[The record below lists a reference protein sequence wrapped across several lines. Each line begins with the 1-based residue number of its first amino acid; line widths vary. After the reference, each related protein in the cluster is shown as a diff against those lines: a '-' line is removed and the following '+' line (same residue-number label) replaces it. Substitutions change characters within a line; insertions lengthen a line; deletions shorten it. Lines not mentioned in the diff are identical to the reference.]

1 MVVSATRQANVAGL
15 DVGFALSRRTSG
27 VAMMQ
32 GGAVSVSREFGAH
45 HACAPILAEAPFD
58 VIAIDGPIVPAGQDV
73 LAPRA
78 VERLFASGAFQR
90 RCKPGFSHVTGTGRM
105 LREAAGAA
113 ADALSNAAP
122 LGRALCTFPQV
133 RAGGV
138 VEAFPN
144 AFLGVCLSEEA
155 YQDMPSLR
163 RGGKFDWLYE
173 EWINRQIVTRL
184 PFLLSAEAKD
194 LHGRF
199 AATND
204 HDERAALV
212 CLLTALAVAR
222 GDFTAVGEPTG
233 GWFFLPPWRVWE
245 PWARAA
251 VDAGVD
257 RLHRTGAALRVERIG
272 PSAHAPTEW

>member
-1 MVVSATRQANVAGL
+1 
-15 DVGFALSRRTSG
+15 
-27 VAMMQ
+27 MMQ
-32 GGAVSVSREFGAH
+32 GGAVSLSREHGAQ
-45 HACAPILAEAPFD
+45 HACAPILASAPFD

-78 VERLFASGAFQR
+78 VERLFASGPFQR

-113 ADALSNAAP
+113 ADALAGAAP
-122 LGRALCTFPQV
+122 LGRTPCTFPQV
-133 RAGGV
+133 RAGAV

-155 YQDMPSLR
+155 YRQMPPLR
-163 RGGKFDWLYE
+163 RGRKFDWLYE
-173 EWINRQIVTRL
+173 QCISHDLVTRL
-184 PFLLSAEAKD
+184 PCLSCAEAND
-194 LHGRF
+194 LQPRF
-199 AATND
+199 EATAN

-222 GDFTAVGEPTG
+222 GDFTAVGEETG

-245 PWARAA
+245 PWAQAA
-251 VDAGVD
+251 AHAGVD
-257 RLHRTGAALRVERIG
+257 RRRRAGAALRVEQVG
-272 PSAHAPTEW
+272 PGVDAPTEC